1 LTGYIKQQHPREK
14 KNMKALLSTTT
25 RKSIYGVVIAL
36 NGLLGVLIPVL
47 VSQGVIEASVAATIA
62 QIAASVVAVFGSI
75 VAIRFVPDASE

>member
-1 LTGYIKQQHPREK
+1 
-14 KNMKALLSTTT
+14 MKALLSTTT

-47 VSQGVIEASVAATIA
+47 VAQGVIEASVAATIA

-75 VAIRFVPDASE
+75 VAIKFVPDASE

>member
-1 LTGYIKQQHPREK
+1 
-14 KNMKALLSTTT
+14 MKALLSTTT

-47 VSQGVIEASVAATIA
+47 VAQGVIEASVAATIA

-75 VAIRFVPDASE
+75 VAIKFVPDATK

>member
-1 LTGYIKQQHPREK
+1 
-14 KNMKALLSTTT
+14 MKALLSTTT

-47 VSQGVIEASVAATIA
+47 VAQGVIEASVAATIA

-75 VAIRFVPDASE
+75 VAIRFVPDATK

>member
-1 LTGYIKQQHPREK
+1 
-14 KNMKALLSTTT
+14 MKALLSTTT

-62 QIAASVVAVFGSI
+62 QIAASVVAVFG
-75 VAIRFVPDASE
+75 AIMAFKFVPDASE

>member
-1 LTGYIKQQHPREK
+1 
-14 KNMKALLSTTT
+14 MKALLSTTT

-47 VSQGVIEASVAATIA
+47 VAQGVIEASVAATIA
-62 QIAASVVAVFGSI
+62 QIAASVVAVFGSF